1 MFHILKQLIA
11 LYLDLSLQKKSNIPE
26 HMMIKTQYMK
36 NLLDQLEAN
45 TKLSGQ
51 IFRKKIFMVIDGVNI
66 SIINLF
72 SQICIYSSLH
82 LLLFSDL

>member
-1 MFHILKQLIA
+1 
-11 LYLDLSLQKKSNIPE
+11 
-26 HMMIKTQYMK
+26 MIKTQYMK